1 MGLSSTVVLDQ
12 EFAVGSAFG
21 ASGTPSAVL
30 VDEDGKIASG
40 LAVGGPA
47 ILELAGA
54 NRAEA

>member
-1 MGLSSTVVLDQ
+1 MGLSSMVVLDQ

-21 ASGTPSAVL
+21 AGGTPSAVL

-54 NRAEA
+54 NRAGA